1 MRHITTVV
9 GATGLLGSAI
19 CRHLTAAGAPVRAL
33 VRPTSDPSRL
43 EQLERMGVEQRWG
56 DLKDPSS
63 LEAVC
68 EGAHA
73 VISTASSTLS
83 RQAGDSIESVDR
95 QGQLALV
102 DAARRAG
109 VEHFVFISF
118 APLQGSFPLQDAK
131 RAVEQAVI
139 RSGIPRYTILQPS
152 FFPEVWL
159 HPVLGF
165 DFVNA
170 QARLFGTGHGRLN
183 WISFQDVARFAAAAL
198 ERPQAWNAVLELG
211 GEQALSQ
218 LDVVRMFEERS
229 GRTWKRE
236 YVPEQVLREQLDGAT
251 DPLQRSFA
259 ALMLNVALGGPIDPR
274 PAMEALELRPSPL
287 RDYVERVLA
296 EQPVALR
303 EPELR

>member
-9 GATGLLGSAI
+9 GATGLLGGAL
-19 CRHLTAAGAPVRAL
+19 CEHLTAAGASVRAL

-43 EQLERMGVEQRWG
+43 EQLERLGVEQRRG

-68 EGAHA
+68 EGARA

-83 RQAGDSIESVDR
+83 RQAGDSIESVDL

-131 RAVEQAVI
+131 RAVELAVM
-139 RSGIPRYTILQPS
+139 RSGFPRYTLLRPS
-152 FFPEVWL
+152 YFTEVWL
-159 HPVLGF
+159 SPALGF

-183 WISFQDVARFAAAAL
+183 WISFRDVARFAAAAL
-198 ERPQAWNAVLELG
+198 EQPRAWNAVLELG
-211 GEQALSQ
+211 GEEALSQ
-218 LDVVRMFEERS
+218 LDVVHMFEERS
-229 GRTWKRE
+229 GRTWRRE
-236 YVPEQVLREQLDGAT
+236 FVPEQVLREQLDGST

-259 ALMLNVALGGPIDPR
+259 ALMLNVALGGPVDPR
-274 PAMEALELRPSPL
+274 PAMEALALRPSPL

-296 EQPVALR
+296 EQPVALH
-303 EPELR
+303 ESELR